1 MERPKL
7 TGLKDKSILEYIE
20 HLEAQLKTPYA
31 KAYISIKKIADN
43 VGSQLEKL
51 QFNIDSED
59 IGKDLKKAGQISSQ
73 LKDFYVEMDYYS
85 SKMSPEEVKA
95 AEKGVVKEEGVE
107 QFLKT
112 QKSKS

>member
-7 TGLKDKSILEYIE
+7 TAIKDKSILEYIE

-85 SKMSPEEVKA
+85 SKMSPDEVKA
-95 AEKGVVKEEGVE
+95 AEKGITKSEGVE
-107 QFLKT
+107 EFLREHNK
-112 QKSKS
+112 K